1 MATSPSV
8 TQLTAT
14 NVPYVIGKIPGY
26 NSNIDNGNNYR
37 SRLVGNLT
45 KVKLTPTGYQ
55 INMGALSSDT
65 SPVGIAANL
74 SNMYKVGGSI
84 KGTIPGTTTT
94 IPDALTIWKNML
106 FSNSKAFQNLQYYNE
121 LDILCT
127 NDSTMTETFSNGFGD
142 SAIDDLSNL
151 LTRSGIGKLI
161 TTGAKGIQAATTY
174 NSNAMQG
181 LLGAA
186 ANVGN
191 KNAVESWAKAISAKA
206 LNVKIALPK
215 QWVDSQY
222 DNTLQLMIKLVSPN
236 GHPTAIAKNILE
248 PLFMLTTAAAPITYD
263 GIIMGYP
270 MLWEIKT
277 QGLMDIKLGAITAMT
292 ITRGGTETQFN
303 NYGQPLNV
311 DVRLT
316 ISPLADYYVTPIS
329 LNSSPVG
336 DDIYNNTLALNPKT
350 LYTSM
355 SSDGPNATIT
365 I

>member
-1 MATSPSV
+1 MATSSSV
-8 TQLTAT
+8 TQSTAT

-55 INMGALSSDT
+55 INMGALSS
-65 SPVGIAANL
+65 SAGGIAGNL

-84 KGTIPGTTTT
+84 QGTVPGTNTT
-94 IPDALTIWKNML
+94 IPDALTIWGNML
-106 FSNSKAFQNLQYYNE
+106 SSNSGVFQKLQQYNE

-142 SAIDDLSNL
+142 SAVDDLSNL
-151 LTRSGIGKLI
+151 LTRSGIGTLI
-161 TTGAKGIQAATTY
+161 KGVQAATTY

-191 KNAVESWAKAISAKA
+191 ESAVESWAKAISAKA
-206 LNVKIALPK
+206 LNIKIALPK

-270 MLWEIKT
+270 MLWQIKT

-329 LNSSPVG
+329 PNSSPVG
-336 DDIYNNTLALNPKT
+336 NDIYDNTLALNPKT